1 MPHEPRSADGPN
13 ASRAPYTSRRGVLLG
28 GAAAAG
34 TGVLVAPGP
43 AEAALPLVRP
53 RSSASVL
60 EAFGVNARPNFLTSG
75 YRFYQ
80 QWMGALAAMGA
91 TSFRG
96 LYAPGL
102 PRTLEVVEEAR
113 RLGLSWD
120 MVVVTDRRAPASEIK
135 QTLRHIARHAADVC
149 RSVKGLNEPNYERGR
164 GPVTGDWETD
174 TIRVQR
180 VIWNTVRDDRRL
192 SHVTVVGPTLQ
203 DNTAVRADYQRL
215 ANRGLLRVMDVG
227 AIHRYP
233 GGTYPD
239 HLMDD
244 RLSMLKQTWPGKR
257 IWIGETGY
265 TNAVDGTG
273 GQRAVPEWVAAAYG
287 PSLLLEAVD
296 RRCHTALF
304 EMLDDPDPGPKDVGE
319 ANFGLLAT
327 REGDGPPWRAKPI
340 VAALRTLL
348 TSLADPGPGYRPDR
362 IRFRATGPGDLRT
375 TLTAKRDGS
384 VTAHLRRARDC
395 YDPVRERAIA
405 VPKARITIETPGRT
419 RVVEIDH
426 RVTSIRL

>member
-1 MPHEPRSADGPN
+1 M
-13 ASRAPYTSRRGVLLG
+13 
-28 GAAAAG
+28 
-34 TGVLVAPGP
+34 
-43 AEAALPLVRP
+43 
-53 RSSASVL
+53 
-60 EAFGVNARPNFLTSG
+60 NARPNFLTTG
-75 YRFYQ
+75 YRFYRE
-80 QWMGALAAMGA
+80 WMGALAEMGA

-120 MVVVTDRRAPASEIK
+120 MVVVTDRRTPASEIK

-149 RSVKGLNEPNYERGR
+149 RSVKGLNEPNYERGS

-180 VIWNTVRDDRRL
+180 VIWRFVRDSRRL

-233 GGTYPD
+233 GGTFPD

-244 RLSMLKQTWPGKR
+244 RLSMLNQTWPGKR
-257 IWIGETGY
+257 IWIGQTGY

-273 GQRAVPEWVAAAYG
+273 GQRAVPESAAAAYG
-287 PSLLLEAVD
+287 PSHPARGGRPPVPHRSLRDARRPRPRAEGRRRGELRVVRDAGRGRSAVAGQADRRNAADAAHVPVGPGTPLPPRPHPVPGQRPARPAHHVD
-296 RRCHTALF
+296 R
-304 EMLDDPDPGPKDVGE
+304 E
-319 ANFGLLAT
+319 AGRQRHRPPAPCAGLL
-327 REGDGPPWRAKPI
+327 
-340 VAALRTLL
+340 
-348 TSLADPGPGYRPDR
+348 
-362 IRFRATGPGDLRT
+362 
-375 TLTAKRDGS
+375 
-384 VTAHLRRARDC
+384 
-395 YDPVRERAIA
+395 DPVRERPIA